1 MWVPKWIVAASLA
14 VLALALLVAGGGLA
28 LRAFEGGG
36 PCGNELVAT
45 DTAPRHEYQAIVF
58 VRNCGATTT
67 FGTHV
72 SIVERGARLD
82 NDDVGNILAIDATCC
97 LDPRSRVLP
106 RNSVGGPLAT
116 ARWLGPDT
124 LAVTFPSG
132 VRVFRQA
139 LVQRGVHIVYAI
151 IE

>member
-14 VLALALLVAGGGLA
+14 VLALALRVAGGGLA

-67 FGTHV
+67 FGM
-72 SIVERGARLD
+72 
-82 NDDVGNILAIDATCC
+82 
-97 LDPRSRVLP
+97 
-106 RNSVGGPLAT
+106 
-116 ARWLGPDT
+116 
-124 LAVTFPSG
+124 
-132 VRVFRQA
+132 RVFRQA